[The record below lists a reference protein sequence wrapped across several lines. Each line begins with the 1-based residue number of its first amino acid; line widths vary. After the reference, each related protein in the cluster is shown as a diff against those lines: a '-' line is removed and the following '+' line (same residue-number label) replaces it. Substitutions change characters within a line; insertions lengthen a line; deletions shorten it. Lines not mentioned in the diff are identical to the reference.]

1 MIALGLAL
9 ISAFAGISQTL
20 AASAAWAQS
29 NRRRLA
35 CTIAG
40 TPKARV
46 APGATTASVLDN
58 SVAVTSLELA
68 PE

>member
-1 MIALGLAL
+1 MIALGAAL
-9 ISAFAGISQTL
+9 ISAFAVISQTL
-20 AASAAWAQS
+20 AA
-29 NRRRLA
+29 RRL
-35 CTIAG
+35 G
-40 TPKARV
+40 PKVIGADSRVRSPERPRGRV